1 MNASRAKIAAVAGLL
16 SVAAILGSTATVAV
30 NSLAG
35 PAHVAVTHA
44 ISPQDQ
50 TVP

>member
-1 MNASRAKIAAVAGLL
+1 MDARHAKIAAVAGLL
-16 SVAAILGSTATVAV
+16 SVAAILGSTATVAT

-35 PAHVAVTHA
+35 SAHVSVTHA